1 MKKYMDVTFKEVD
14 ENVRAKVR
22 ADLEK
27 YCEQDTMSMV
37 EILKKLEEIV
47 EKS

>member
-1 MKKYMDVTFKEVD
+1 
-14 ENVRAKVR
+14 VRAKVR

-37 EILKKLEEIV
+37 EILEALSKKVREP
-47 EKS
+47 